1 MLEPIRAW
9 LNGNRDY
16 YTGVAIYSQA
26 GTNEELLQVLKK
38 GPNDF
43 RTKRL
48 QDELLQL
55 CNELKLQQNDTANS
69 VGGKSKT
76 TSTGIAKA
84 TDQQQTAIRPHNPT
98 LYDACKLE
106 AGLQYKKVMNT
117 RARLFGLAA
126 HSDYVDVNKED
137 KVFDRVKLALE
148 VVHEYNLV
156 SQLYDRAAYVKTH
169 GRLPTDQEDNEENE
183 YDHLQDHLVK
193 LRLDNARKAYN
204 KLKAKEQT
212 AERIALLQKHEENI
226 KKLEAKWDSLKPQQ

>member
-48 QDELLQL
+48 QDELLTL
-55 CNELKLQQNDTANS
+55 CNQLKIQQH
-69 VGGKSKT
+69 
-76 TSTGIAKA
+76 GIANPVRRKDKTNA
-84 TDQQQTAIRPHNPT
+84 IKSAKGPDQQPIALRPHNPT

-106 AGLQYKKVMNT
+106 ADLQYKKVMNT
-117 RARLFGLAA
+117 RARLFGLAT

-156 SQLYDRAAYVKTH
+156 SQLYDRAAYVKIH
-169 GRLPTDQEDNEENE
+169 GRLPNDQDDNEENE

-212 AERIALLQKHEENI
+212 AERISLLQKHEENI
-226 KKLEAKWDSLKPQQ
+226 KKLEAKWDSLKPQ